1 MKLSSPTAIA
11 AVVAIGTA
19 GFFIGRISS
28 SSDSAGA
35 GDSPD
40 SKGAPTRT
48 SSFNS
53 SSGGGSS
60 STSRAARVAR
70 TESRNATPK
79 VRGEEALTRLES
91 IVRGTNAL
99 DRNRA
104 LLAFIDQLEPDEFEG
119 AIAHFRSLGI
129 TDSRFGEYGMMMTAW
144 AQVDPMQ
151 ALDYVKKN
159 TNGGFALNT
168 VLSTWAGD
176 DPESAIAWA
185 KTNHTGDG
193 ANPYLPSIIRAIAA
207 TDTARASELLTSM
220 PRSGERGEAL
230 DGLLPQILKQ
240 GPEAARAWIAGI
252 SDETLRN
259 GAMSRAADQM
269 AQTDPKGTAN
279 WLLANPGEAQKDR
292 LDNVVGT
299 WAATDQKAAVA
310 FFSALPKGES
320 RNNAF
325 RGIISAVASK
335 DPTAAASM
343 IDRYSGDVNDGAIRS
358 FVWHSFGS
366 EPSLAVD
373 YIGRIADA
381 GEREN
386 AYRRTLDFWMDRDP
400 ANAQA
405 WMQRNTLPEKVQ
417 QHFARKAAEAKQ

>member
-1 MKLSSPTAIA
+1 MKLSSPTTIA

-40 SKGAPTRT
+40 SKTAPTRT
-48 SSFNS
+48 SSLS

-60 STSRAARVAR
+60 ASRSARTAR
-70 TESRNATPK
+70 TESRTATAK
-79 VRGEEALTRLES
+79 VRGEDALARLES

-129 TDSRFGEYGMMMTAW
+129 TDSRFGEYGMLMTAW
-144 AQVDPMQ
+144 AQVDPMK

-168 VLSTWAGD
+168 VLSTWAAD

-193 ANPYLPSIIRAIAA
+193 ANPYLPSIIRTIAA

-240 GPEAARAWIAGI
+240 GPDAARAWIA
-252 SDETLRN
+252 SLTDDALRD
-259 GAMSRAADQM
+259 GAMSRVAEQL
-269 AQTDPKGTAN
+269 AQTDPKGTAD
-279 WLLANPGEAQKDR
+279 WLLANPGEALKNS
-292 LDNVVGT
+292 LDNVVGA

-310 FFSALPKGES
+310 FFSALPKGEARS
-320 RNNAF
+320 NAF
-325 RGIISAVASK
+325 RGIVSAVASS
-335 DPTAAASM
+335 DPKAAAGM

-405 WMQRNTLPEKVQ
+405 WMQSNTLPPNVQ
-417 QHFARKAAEAKQ
+417 QHFAHRAAEAKQ